1 MAVSRSSTKS
11 STKATPAPKS
21 SATTEYSGIK
31 KRSGAKKPPPADR
44 KHKQSKPSKPAERTM
59 YIVTRETIDYHNDP
73 RGGLQDNDIVGI
85 FPSRNKANKAARA
98 DLLNEWNMDFFES
111 YEVEEEDGLVTV
123 TAICP
128 EGEEMTVTVKEA
140 PNKMSLGPKKFS
152 KSAARKV
159 YYVTRESIDYH
170 NDRHGSIQD
179 TAVVG
184 TFFSRKE
191 ANQAAR
197 ADLLNEWN
205 MDFFESYEV
214 EEEDGL
220 VKVTAVCPEGEEM
233 TVTVEE
239 GQLDEGHDEE
249 SDEEE
254 DEGPDEESDEED
266 EGPDEESEESDE
278 GF

>member
-1 MAVSRSSTKS
+1 
-11 STKATPAPKS
+11 
-21 SATTEYSGIK
+21 
-31 KRSGAKKPPPADR
+31 
-44 KHKQSKPSKPAERTM
+44 
-59 YIVTRETIDYHNDP
+59 
-73 RGGLQDNDIVGI
+73 
-85 FPSRNKANKAARA
+85 
-98 DLLNEWNMDFFES
+98 MDFFES

-128 EGEEMTVTVKEA
+128 EGEEMTVTVEEA
-140 PNKMSLGPKKFS
+140 PNKMSLGPKKSS
-152 KSAARKV
+152 KSAMRKV
-159 YYVTRESIDYH
+159 YHVTRETIDYH
-170 NDRHGSIQD
+170 NDSRGGIQD

-254 DEGPDEESDEED
+254 DEGPDEES
-266 EGPDEESEESDE
+266 EESDE

>member
-1 MAVSRSSTKS
+1 
-11 STKATPAPKS
+11 
-21 SATTEYSGIK
+21 
-31 KRSGAKKPPPADR
+31 
-44 KHKQSKPSKPAERTM
+44 M

-73 RGGLQDNDIVGI
+73 RGGLQDNEIVGI

-98 DLLNEWNMDFFES
+98 DLLNEWNLDFFES

-140 PNKMSLGPKKFS
+140 PNKMSLGPKKSS
-152 KSAARKV
+152 KSAIRKV

-197 ADLLNEWN
+197 ADLLNEWS

-239 GQLDEGHDEE
+239 GQLDEGSDEEPDESDEGLNEE
-249 SDEEE
+249 SD
-254 DEGPDEESDEED
+254 
-266 EGPDEESEESDE
+266 EESDE

>member
-1 MAVSRSSTKS
+1 
-11 STKATPAPKS
+11 
-21 SATTEYSGIK
+21 
-31 KRSGAKKPPPADR
+31 
-44 KHKQSKPSKPAERTM
+44 M

-73 RGGLQDNDIVGI
+73 RGGMQDNDVVGI
-85 FPSRNKANKAARA
+85 FSSRNEANKAART

-123 TAICP
+123 TAVCP

-140 PNKMSLGPKKFS
+140 PNKMSLGPKKSS
-152 KSAARKV
+152 KSGMRKV
-159 YYVTRESIDYH
+159 YYVTRETIDYH
-170 NDRHGSIQD
+170 NDYNGGIQETD
-179 TAVVG
+179 VVG

-197 ADLLNEWN
+197 TDLLNDWDR
-205 MDFFESYEV
+205 DFFESYEV

-239 GQLDEGHDEE
+239 GQLDEGSDEESVEEDQLDEGSDEE
-249 SDEEE
+249 SDEE
-254 DEGPDEESDEED
+254 
-266 EGPDEESEESDE
+266 SDE

>member
-1 MAVSRSSTKS
+1 
-11 STKATPAPKS
+11 
-21 SATTEYSGIK
+21 
-31 KRSGAKKPPPADR
+31 
-44 KHKQSKPSKPAERTM
+44 M

-73 RGGLQDNDIVGI
+73 RGGLHDNDIVGI
-85 FPSRNKANKAARA
+85 FSSRNEANKVARK
-98 DLLNEWNMDFFES
+98 DLLNDWSMDFFES
-111 YEVEEEDGLVTV
+111 YEVEEEDGFVTV

-140 PNKMSLGPKKFS
+140 PNKMSLGPKKSS
-152 KSAARKV
+152 KSAMRKV

-170 NDRHGSIQD
+170 NDWHGSIQD

-197 ADLLNEWN
+197 ADLLNEWS
-205 MDFFESYEV
+205 MDFFEGYEV

-220 VKVTAVCPEGEEM
+220 VTVTGVCPEGEEM

-249 SDEEE
+249 SDEEP
-254 DEGPDEESDEED
+254 DEGA
-266 EGPDEESEESDE
+266 DEESEESNE

>member
-11 STKATPAPKS
+11 STKAAPAPKS

-31 KRSGAKKPPPADR
+31 KRSGAKKPPPADG
-44 KHKQSKPSKPAERTM
+44 KHKQLKPSKPAERAM

-73 RGGLQDNDIVGI
+73 RGGIHDNAIVGT
-85 FPSRNKANKAARA
+85 FSSRKEANKAART
-98 DLLNEWNMDFFES
+98 DLLNEWSMDFFES

-140 PNKMSLGPKKFS
+140 PNKMSLGPKKSS
-152 KSAARKV
+152 KSAIRKV

-179 TAVVG
+179 TDVVG

-197 ADLLNEWN
+197 TDLLNDWN

-239 GQLDEGHDEE
+239 GELDEEHNEE
-249 SDEEE
+249 SDEES
-254 DEGPDEESDEED
+254 DEGPDEESDEE
-266 EGPDEESEESDE
+266 SDE
-278 GF
+278 G